1 MKRKDF
7 LLMKTKHIIAS
18 FLLTSILSMHTT
30 CAAAAP
36 TALVPARTAETHED
50 ATQFPNLE
58 MIFGDAVRGFKG
70 SFCATPRPEVMAQ
83 KDAQKNLN
91 QTNCKL
97 ALGYLGAI
105 EQLEEL
111 VDADPAH
118 FGQLK
123 ANLRRALTMQAAPQK
138 PRRGLVNIGGGSK
151 GLVEIVALSYL
162 EEIINNEENKSRFN
176 QQRAVQRLEPLDYI
190 YISDLFDCA
199 AGTSTGSIIAAGLF
213 YNKNVRYKAHEVAQL
228 YVRCLENIFGADKK
242 NSKANIGAAKY
253 DPSGLEALLQTFFPE
268 GSTIGNSFARKPVH
282 IYAVNKDQPD
292 IIRFNP
298 SSFEDVPL
306 WQAVRA
312 SSSAPYYFPHME
324 FTSKGKTYKATD
336 GGTIINNPAAD
347 LVAEQHLTEVY
358 AFGAGTVEHLEE
370 ERANWLVGAVVN
382 GVVKTELVSALK
394 TVMGTMPRTQTMSI
408 HSVLRSANDL
418 RGSVEFFA
426 HLNPTIPHGT
436 HMDFSDQPTM
446 HKMINAAMRETET
459 DVFNRMVEQLGF
471 TMHYTENAEQRS
483 KLCLYGDI
491 PRLTTELRYNTL
503 QAIYT
508 LHAYQ
513 IDEGENLRTDSYTN
527 RDSGAVIIYTPSA
540 ASIQLEARN
549 ALLLEYIRKGMNPI
563 IGAKFLA
570 TVELPSDFETPR
582 DWPDNVQEAIG
593 CLQTCKEQLNNLL
606 NDINISDVLSNNA
619 VEIEKLAANFSRL
632 CTSCKVHND
641 SHLHLPLVAAVCA
654 QYVMSTV
661 DIQAG
666 SPTAL
671 SAQAGYRQSEAMLQ
685 EQSGLVT
692 RAFQLITF
700 STPQSR
706 NIKFFEEINNIIEFL
721 NTPAGTASPAGSR
734 EDLPKLAGSPTATTP
749 LSPGTAGQGELV
761 RHTAAAEPSEAV
773 PNGFQTMLQNA
784 TPEERTAMLGM
795 LQQSAT

>member
-1 MKRKDF
+1 
-7 LLMKTKHIIAS
+7 
-18 FLLTSILSMHTT
+18 MHAT
-30 CAAAAP
+30 CAATAP
-36 TALVPARTAETHED
+36 TALVPACAAETHED
-50 ATQFPNLE
+50 AAQFPNLE

-70 SFCATPRPEVMAQ
+70 SFCATPRPAVMTRKRMPGTAQ
-83 KDAQKNLN
+83 HNFTILQSSMLDV
-91 QTNCKL
+91 TR
-97 ALGYLGAI
+97 GFLGAVQ
-105 EQLEEL
+105 QLE
-111 VDADPAH
+111 
-118 FGQLK
+118 
-123 ANLRRALTMQAAPQK
+123 ALTDDLDNFSQIKEHLTRILEETPPHRSIAGSTAQAAPQK

-162 EEIINNEENKSRFN
+162 EEIINTDENKARFN

-213 YNKNVRYKAHEVAQL
+213 FNKDGVRYKAHEVAQL
-228 YVRCLENIFGADKK
+228 YVRCLENIFGQDKR
-242 NSKANIGAAKY
+242 NGSTDISAAKY
-253 DPSGLEALLQTFFPE
+253 KPDGLEALLKIFFNRDA
-268 GSTIGNSFARKPVH
+268 TVGNSFASKPVH
-282 IYAVNKDQPD
+282 IYAVNKEKED

-358 AFGAGTVEHLEE
+358 TFGAGTVEHLEE

-408 HSVLRSANDL
+408 HSVLRSANDP

-471 TMHYTENAEQRS
+471 TMPYTENAEQRS

-513 IDEGENLRTDSYTN
+513 IDADNDFTTDSQSN
-527 RDSGAVIIYTPSA
+527 REFIVVHTPAA
-540 ASIQLEARN
+540 ASRQLEARN
-549 ALLLEYIRKGMNPI
+549 MLLLDYIKKGVDA
-563 IGAKFLA
+563 IGVRFLA
-570 TVELPSDFETPR
+570 TVELPSNFETSH
-582 DWPDNVQEAIG
+582 DWPDNIKAAIA
-593 CLQTCKEQLNNLL
+593 CLKTCKEQLATLDNGM
-606 NDINISDVLSNNA
+606 NIVGVLSNKETA
-619 VEIEKLAANFSRL
+619 IQALAANFSSL
-632 CTSCKVHND
+632 CDRCGVIND
-641 SHLHLPLVAAVCA
+641 RHADLPLVAAVCA

-661 DIQAG
+661 DIHAG

-700 STPQSR
+700 RTPQSR

-734 EDLPKLAGSPTATTP
+734 EDLPRLAGSPTATTP
-749 LSPGTAGQGELV
+749 LSPGTACQGELV

-784 TPEERTAMLGM
+784 TPEERTAMLRM